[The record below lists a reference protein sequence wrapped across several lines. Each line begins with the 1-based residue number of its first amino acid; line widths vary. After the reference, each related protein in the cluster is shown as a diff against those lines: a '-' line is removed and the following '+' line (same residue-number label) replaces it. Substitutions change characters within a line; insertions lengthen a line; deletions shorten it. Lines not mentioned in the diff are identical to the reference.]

1 MAAALIRKH
10 VGTRARPEEE
20 TVDQPQFQY
29 ASPGDYTFYFDPLI
43 TVGIVPL
50 HFWRGPS
57 EGRLSR
63 ILLGIML
70 ALWLLWFLSLGFYNE
85 IRFRDVLLAVL
96 CYSAVLFVFLS
107 ELLMK
112 GGAAWLTKRRGE
124 KWIKEIDY
132 FYLALAA
139 AGLAIS
145 IGQLQAVSDKISL
158 PGTIGTLVLATAI
171 VLRAIKT
178 RADIGGWNRSE
189 QPS

>member
-1 MAAALIRKH
+1 
-10 VGTRARPEEE
+10 
-20 TVDQPQFQY
+20 VDQPQFP
-29 ASPGDYTFYFDPLI
+29 SPNDLQFYVYLLT
-43 TVGIVPL
+43 TVGTVPL
-50 HFWRGPS
+50 HFWLGPS
-57 EGRLSR
+57 KSRLSR
-63 ILLGIML
+63 IMTGFML
-70 ALWLLWFLSLGFYNE
+70 AAWLLWFLGLGFYNE

-139 AGLAIS
+139 AGLVIS

-178 RADIGGWNRSE
+178 RTDIGGWNRSDAPLASL
-189 QPS
+189 QSR